1 MEKIRLSH
9 PTKKIIGRIE
19 LGGSKSETNRALVL
33 QTMYLPDLE
42 IVNASNSMDSV
53 AMHAALSENSGMVN
67 IGAAGTA
74 MRFSLAYYA
83 CNAGAEII
91 LTGSERMQQRPI
103 ADLVDALRSLGADI
117 SYINQEGFPPLAIKG
132 KQLIG
137 GNVQI
142 KGSVSSQ
149 FITALMLVAPS
160 FTQGL
165 EIEVTGFSVS
175 APYIYMT
182 NSLMLR
188 LGFDSRINGERI
200 FIKPYKAP
208 ETPLKKL
215 SIEPDWSSASYWYS
229 FATLAKQ
236 SKVFLPFL
244 REISMQGDSA
254 LSGLFT
260 PLGIQSVSLGAGY
273 SLKKIELSKTPLRLN
288 LLGTPDL
295 AQTMVVAAAAL
306 HIPAHFT
313 GLKTLR
319 VKETDRLLAL
329 KIELEKTGAKTEIT
343 EDSLTILE
351 GIKSVESICFKTYE
365 DHRMAM
371 AFAPLA
377 LLGTIEIENPNV
389 VEKSYPKFWEDLEKV
404 GFEIAI
410 F

>member
-1 MEKIRLSH
+1 MEKIKLSH
-9 PTKKIIGRIE
+9 PSKKIIGRIE

-33 QTMYLPDLE
+33 QKMYLPYLE
-42 IVNASNSMDSV
+42 IVNASNSMDSS
-53 AMHAALSENSGMVN
+53 AMHKALHEETETVN
-67 IGAAGTA
+67 VGAAGTA
-74 MRFSLAYYA
+74 MRFSLAYFA
-83 CNAGAEII
+83 CKQGAEIT

-103 ADLVDALRSLGADI
+103 ADLVDALKNLGADI
-117 SYINQEGFPPLAIKG
+117 QYLGEEGFPPLAIKG
-132 KQLIG
+132 KQLQG
-137 GNVQI
+137 GKAQI

-149 FITALMLVAPS
+149 FITALMLVAPI
-160 FTQGL
+160 FTDGL

-188 LGFDSRINGERI
+188 LGFETRIIGEKI
-200 FIKPYKAP
+200 SIQPFASNNI
-208 ETPLKKL
+208 TPQQI

-229 FATLAKQ
+229 LATLAKQ

-254 LSGLFT
+254 LPGLFE

-273 SLKKIELSKTPLRLN
+273 SLKKTIVSDTPLNLN

-295 AQTMVVAAAAL
+295 AQTFAVAAAAL
-306 HIPAHFT
+306 NVKAHFT

-329 KIELEKTGAKTEIT
+329 KTELEKTGAKIEIT
-343 EDSLTILE
+343 DDALTVVE
-351 GIKSVESICFKTYE
+351 GIKSVKGICFATYE

-377 LLGTIEIENPNV
+377 LLGNIEIENPNV
-389 VEKSYPKFWEDLEKV
+389 VKKSYPKFWMDLEGV
-404 GFEIAI
+404 GFVVLV
-410 F
+410 